1 MLKGASHR
9 SDTQTSQPSIDSTRT
24 IRALTVVE
32 LSDDDA
38 SQWFVIQLM
47 QAEELIDPEQVP
59 QLDILSEYRLYS
71 VCELDR
77 SGAVHALRLGFFS
90 SEIAA
95 QAVAGY
101 LSSHFPTTNVK
112 RVSVAERDRFA
123 QQVVVAKKDVGE
135 AGRHTV
141 IEVCAAPALPGP
153 PILVAPILSESDKP
167 SEAPSLWSRL
177 TRFRSA

>member
-1 MLKGASHR
+1 MLKSAPQR
-9 SDTQTSQPSIDSTRT
+9 SDTQTSAPTIDSTRT

-32 LSDDDA
+32 LSDEA

-47 QAEELIDPEQVP
+47 QSEELIDPEQVP

-71 VCELDR
+71 VSELDQ

-101 LSSHFPTTNVK
+101 LSSHFPTTNIK

-123 QQVVVAKKDVGE
+123 EQLVVARKDVGE

-141 IEVCAAPALPGP
+141 IEVCAAPALPEP
-153 PILVAPILSESDKP
+153 LMPVAPILSGGNKP
-167 SEAPSLWSRL
+167 SGAASLWSRL